1 MNRRLPL
8 LFASLFAVLILAAPG
23 IAAETGTESGDTPAM
38 VPISADSG
46 AAVEAPAPEPI
57 DDAQPWTVRYI
68 FPLLVTLA
76 IVVVGGLIVIYVVT
90 VKGRYRVAAE

>member
-8 LFASLFAVLILAAPG
+8 LFASLLAVVILAAPG
-23 IAAETGTESGDTPAM
+23 IAAEPGTESGDTEVVAS
-38 VPISADSG
+38 ISTDSG
-46 AAVEAPAPEPI
+46 AAVEAPPPEPI
-57 DDAQPWTVRYI
+57 DDAQPWTVRYV

-90 VKGRYRVAAE
+90 VKGRYRVASE